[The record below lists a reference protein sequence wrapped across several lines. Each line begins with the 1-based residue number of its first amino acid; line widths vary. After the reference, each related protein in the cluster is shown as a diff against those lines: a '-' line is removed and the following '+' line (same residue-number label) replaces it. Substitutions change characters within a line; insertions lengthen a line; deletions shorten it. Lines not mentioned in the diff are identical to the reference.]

1 METMMK
7 RLPVHL
13 SLILPLLFIS
23 CSGSSKKDS
32 GVTTE
37 LTPKIRRFAPV
48 AITADTSRLSPG
60 DRGALAKLIEA
71 ASLMDRLY
79 LRQAW
84 TGNEALLRS
93 LEADQSPEGRDRL
106 RFFHINMGPWSDL
119 DDNKAFVPGVPTD
132 RPPQANYYPAEL
144 TREEFN
150 TWLAGLPEEEQRQ
163 ATGFFTVIR
172 RDPAQKLTAIP
183 YSQEYKDLLVPA
195 ANLLRDAAA
204 LTDNASL
211 RRFLETRAAAFLS
224 DDYYESDVDWM
235 ELDSPVEP
243 TIGPYEVYMDGL
255 FNYKAAFEAFIG
267 IRNDQETAKLAK
279 FSTYLQEIENN
290 LPIAPAYRNPS
301 LGALAPIRVI
311 DQVALGGEARAGIQ
325 TAAFNL
331 PNDER
336 VVAEKGSKRVMLKNV
351 QEAKF
356 SKILVPIAG
365 LVIDPS
371 QQASIAFE
379 PFFTHILA
387 HELVH
392 GLGPHNI
399 VVKGKKTT
407 VRKAMKEIGS
417 AFEEAKADVAGLFA
431 LQYLVDKGVLPRETE
446 AQMYTTFLASTF
458 RSVRFGINEAHGR
471 GIAMIFNYFMQANA
485 YEYNDVTG
493 TFRVNFDR
501 VKEATRKL
509 TGEIMMLQAHGD
521 YEGARRLLDTY
532 AVVEGPLQRTLA
544 KLTAIPVDIVPVQ
557 SEGN

>member
-7 RLPVHL
+7 RYLVHL

-23 CSGSSKKDS
+23 CGDSSKKDN

-37 LTPKIRRFAPV
+37 LTPKIKRFAPV

-60 DRGALAKLIEA
+60 DRRALAKLVEA
-71 ASLMDRLY
+71 ASFMDKLY

-84 TGNEALLRS
+84 AGNEALLRT
-93 LEADQSPEGRDRL
+93 LKADQSPEGRDRL
-106 RFFHINMGPWSDL
+106 RFFYINMGPWSDL

-132 RPPQANYYPAEL
+132 RPPQANYYPPDM
-144 TREEFN
+144 TREEF
-150 TWLAGLPEEEQRQ
+150 TAWLSGLPEEQQKQ

-172 RDPAQKLTAIP
+172 RDPAQKLLVIP
-183 YSQEYKDLLVPA
+183 YNQEYRDLLVPA

-204 LTDNASL
+204 FTDNASL
-211 RRFLETRAAAFLS
+211 RKFLETRAAAFLS
-224 DDYYESDVDWM
+224 NDYYESDVAWM

-267 IRNDQETAKLAK
+267 IRNDQETAKLAR
-279 FSTYLQEIENN
+279 FSSYLQEIENN
-290 LPIAPAYRNPS
+290 LPIAAAYRNPS

-331 PNDER
+331 PNDEH

-356 SKILVPIAG
+356 TKILVPIAG

-392 GLGPHNI
+392 GLGPHTI
-399 VVKGKKTT
+399 LVKGKQTT

-431 LQYLVDKGVLPRETE
+431 LQYLIDKGVLPKETE
-446 AQMYTTFLASTF
+446 SQMYTTFLASTF

-471 GIAMIFNYFMQANA
+471 GIAMIFNYFMQAKA
-485 YEYNDVTG
+485 YEYNEATG

-501 VKEATRKL
+501 VKEAARKL
-509 TGEIMMLQAHGD
+509 TGEIMTLQAHGD
-521 YEGARRLLDTY
+521 YEGAHRLLDRY

-557 SEGN
+557 TEGD